1 MTIDYIYCGTCK
13 TTTKHLQRVRD
24 GDWECRS
31 CRRRKN
37 VSGEHAPVGAR
48 TDRRRGDHDTPDLLE
63 S

>member
-1 MTIDYIYCGTCK
+1 MIIDYVYCENCKK
-13 TTTKHLQRVRD
+13 TTRHMQRERD

-37 VSGEHAPVGAR
+37 VSGKHDPVGAR